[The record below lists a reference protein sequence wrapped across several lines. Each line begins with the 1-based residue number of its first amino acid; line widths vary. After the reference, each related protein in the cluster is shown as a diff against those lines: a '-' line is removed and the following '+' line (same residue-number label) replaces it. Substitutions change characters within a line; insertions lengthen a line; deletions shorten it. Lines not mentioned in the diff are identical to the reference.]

1 MTGEDLWYKPGV
13 VEKAKF
19 EYSALAKV
27 FNKGLE
33 KEDKKE
39 ELLKG
44 LKNIEDKNE
53 KQLEIIKNKDSK
65 DLSIKSVTNILD
77 KEQEAKNMITKVKNQ
92 DKKVNIKNAEMKQ
105 AEFNVVLN
113 ALKKYSPKKSEYIK
127 EKMDLLD
134 NVKNFS
140 VEGI

>member
-1 MTGEDLWYKPGV
+1 
-13 VEKAKF
+13 
-19 EYSALAKV
+19 
-27 FNKGLE
+27 
-33 KEDKKE
+33 
-39 ELLKG
+39 
-44 LKNIEDKNE
+44 
-53 KQLEIIKNKDSK
+53 
-65 DLSIKSVTNILD
+65 
-77 KEQEAKNMITKVKNQ
+77 
-92 DKKVNIKNAEMKQ
+92 MKQ